1 MSGHP
6 ELANPFF
13 ALLALMCA
21 ALVGGLAVLTAAAAV
36 SAPGRRARDAVLAE
50 LAPRAV
56 PLAAVIATVATLGS
70 LYYSEVVGFTPCVL
84 CWYQRICMY
93 PLAAILWI
101 GAVRRD
107 GGVAQYAAPFCVAG
121 PAVSGYHALVER
133 WPSLGGG
140 LSCSAEAPCTVP
152 WFTEFGF
159 VTLAWMALFG
169 FLAIGT
175 LLLVAARGRWRPSL
189 EHPDGWTAVA
199 PPPVAERRTQEVGS
213 A

>member
-1 MSGHP
+1 MSDHTR
-6 ELANPFF
+6 LANPFF
-13 ALLALMCA
+13 ALLALLCAGLVA
-21 ALVGGLAVLTAAAAV
+21 ALLLLALAAGATTW
-36 SAPGRRARDAVLAE
+36 GRRALDRVLEE

-56 PLAAVIATVATLGS
+56 PLAALVATVATAGS

-107 GGVAQYAAPFCVAG
+107 AGVAWYAAPFCVAG
-121 PAVSGYHALVER
+121 PAVSTYHVLVEQ

-169 FLAIGT
+169 FLAVGS
-175 LLLVAARGRWRPSL
+175 LLVVAARPRPSGRAAGSGVV
-189 EHPDGWTAVA
+189 PGRGATV
-199 PPPVAERRTQEVGS
+199 ERRSEEVS
-213 A
+213 SV